1 MGRNH
6 QSEVQ
11 VQSDVDIGQYA
22 YDQDKA
28 MKCSYFTVQ
37 GQAAF
42 VRYYVQNLPYLMK
55 HATIDDSRPFPG
67 ICVLL
72 IYVSIPNMAARLS
85 HPAC

>member
-6 QSEVQ
+6 QPEVQ

-42 VRYYVQNLPYLMK
+42 VRYYVQTLP
-55 HATIDDSRPFPG
+55 T
-67 ICVLL
+67 
-72 IYVSIPNMAARLS
+72 
-85 HPAC
+85 